1 MIYIY
6 VLENKGCP
14 VYIGKTINI
23 EQRFKDHLKIK
34 QIDNYFIVDEV
45 GEEDWIFWEKH
56 YINLF
61 KSWGFILLN
70 ENDGGGGC
78 KIGTKFKKLRTKEHS
93 NKISQSKK
101 GKSIHSEEQKLKWK
115 KERAGQKIRL
125 GKKDSL
131 ETIEKRKKSRPKHN
145 IKPHSNKGIPLK
157 DEHKIKCAENKYK
170 SVLIFKDNQLIKEC
184 ISIKETAVFL
194 KCSKGNIS
202 QNLKGKTKTCKGYII
217 KYK

>member
-1 MIYIY
+1 MVYIY
-6 VLENKGCP
+6 VLEKKGTP
-14 VYIGKTINI
+14 VYIGKSQDMNY
-23 EQRFKDHLKIK
+23 RFSNHKYKK
-34 QIDNYFIVDEV
+34 RVDNYFIIDEV
-45 GEEDWIFWEKH
+45 SEYDWKFWESY

-61 KSWGFILLN
+61 KSWGYIL
-70 ENDGGGGC
+70 ENKNNGGGGC
-78 KIGTKFKKLRTKEHS
+78 KKGVKL
-93 NKISQSKK
+93 
-101 GKSIHSEEQKLKWK
+101 HSEEQKLKWK

-125 GKKDSL
+125 GQKDSL

-157 DEHKIKCAENKYK
+157 DEHRIKCAENKYK

>member
-1 MIYIY
+1 MVYIY

-34 QIDNYFIVDEV
+34 QIDNYFIVDKV
-45 GEEDWIFWEKH
+45 NEEDWIFWEKH

-70 ENDGGGGC
+70 ENEGGGGC

-101 GKSIHSEEQKLKWK
+101 GIPIHTEEQKQKWSKEK
-115 KERAGQKIRL
+115 K
-125 GKKDSL
+125 GKSNPNYPK
-131 ETIEKRKKSRPKHN
+131 TVKHKPHKSFIKT
-145 IKPHSNKGIPLK
+145 KPHSNKGISLTEEHNKNCSKARQKPLLV
-157 DEHKIKCAENKYK
+157 Y
-170 SVLIFKDNQLIKEC
+170 KDNILIYEC
-184 ISIKETAVFL
+184 NSIKETALFL
-194 KCSKGNIS
+194 NCSNGNIS
-202 QNLKGKTKTCKGYII
+202 QNLKGKSKTCKGHTI